1 MKAISLLLAL
11 PLLLAAQQSEYT
23 YVFQITADEAQT
35 LYQYQGKDLY
45 SDPFLYQ
52 LVDSFKTEIPALA
65 IGHYLLVKA
74 AREGLN
80 IQQHSVHQYGV
91 QQIADG
97 NHLRIEVR
105 DTNSLL
111 VANGR
116 LLFDEEQIPWQAEL
130 QSYRTKKPRHNGWL
144 RIEMPGDTLFYR
156 VAYNKIKPQRR
167 RFFRTPVGYFLSTP
181 YRFAKN
187 TYHYF
192 KRGIGHGNWYLN
204 WRRIWPFPK
213 KDRTLKG
220 YIALSQPRYR
230 PGDTLQLKTYL
241 TKRSGRP
248 FNKPI
253 QLQVKGYR
261 YQQIID
267 RKLEPN
273 RPGAFTTE
281 ILLADSLRL
290 DQTYQLY
297 FSVPKKSKYGQK
309 TASFHLEDYELD
321 AASFEFDIPQKQYR
335 PGEPILISA
344 SGQDKNGNPLPGAA
358 VELVALRQHVT
369 DIQPDSLMIPDTLW
383 TYQQDLSLRED
394 TKIRLPDS
402 LLYPAD
408 YSVKIEAFF
417 STAGGESA
425 QKSGHF
431 TYLYRSGKVEH
442 SLQQGQWQFTYQEAD
457 SSVGQTATLAINR
470 SIPPFIQNKTVTL
483 PHQEKLDPFVT
494 NYLLET
500 SNKLRYPLSISQEA
514 SGVETL
520 GQHAGDSLFL
530 QFINPHGVNITYQLY
545 EGAQGIAEGNLGQ
558 DTLLG
563 MAAQAQKKYQ
573 LDIQYTWAGVARN
586 KTQTFQSYARQLQFR
601 TELPDQIIPGQTV
614 QVKIQATDQMD
625 RPAKGVEMVAG
636 AVNAQFNSLQNLT
649 PPQITYKNR
658 KGFKQ
663 RHQFNLQAV
672 SNQHITSISPQWYQ
686 RFALDTM
693 LYYQIRYPELG
704 VFEQQ
709 DTILADSFYL
719 QNPQI
724 SPYLVEDHKLQPIY
738 LIYLNRELVYS
749 HYSQDDGRYAFNARP
764 GYNQIRIRTLEAEY
778 RIDSVYVK
786 AGHKLSFALDAKTFG
801 LHPVYGSRIKR
812 TAAEKHLSQ
821 GEKDLLNLK
830 MIRIRKEERRSVSYL
845 YSDSTQIYQWN
856 NAYTNLNPKVIGP
869 VPANQYLTYLQRDGL
884 RNRFFYEP
892 GYIYEIRS
900 GRERLYS
907 DAFLVAKTRYDLP
920 EVLPHPALNQLALRP
935 SDIMASSPLQKRVLF
950 RSGWHYDMDGGHL
963 QLLYGQENDSTLAA
977 ISLQNVNGEYSIYR
991 ASDRYFARLPQGYY
1005 KLTLITPA
1013 GYTAQRKCWIY
1024 PQQLQVLDFRGVAFE
1039 QDTTL
1044 DLFKELYTYE
1054 LAKPSFIT
1062 YTDQNTRPANNI
1074 YQDIGYLATGVL
1086 TDEEGEPL
1094 IGATVLLAG
1103 TEIGTTT
1110 DIDGRYALWVPD
1122 ANAIL
1127 QFSYTGFST
1136 QQAKAGKTGEQ
1147 VALSSAGILLEEIVV
1162 TGYSPVIRQDN
1173 TTSTI
1178 LSGNL
1183 SGIQIQRLPTRN
1195 INALAATTA
1204 GISVADGDQINIRGS
1219 RDAATYY
1226 YIDGVRVSAA
1236 LPGAELLL
1244 SGSGLRTEFRDY
1256 GFWVTDL
1263 ITDKQG
1269 EAYFQVTFPDDITQW
1284 KTFVLGMDDRK
1295 RAGAWYGETA
1305 AFKPVLAQLFLPRFL
1320 LPGDQIDLVGSSV
1333 NYTNDTFQISTQLEV
1348 EGVSLLQKE
1357 HQLIDGITDEVS
1369 YTALEGRDSLTAK
1382 YTLQTGNYQD
1392 GEERSIPIFKVGTE
1406 ETLGAFH
1413 RLQGDTTIEL
1423 SFPPEDGPVTIYAK
1437 PDMLRV
1443 MLEEIE
1449 ALIDY
1454 PYGCNEQSASRL
1466 LALLMHK
1473 EIQEAI
1479 GQTFTGEE
1487 AIQKMVALLRQR
1499 QRPDGS
1505 WGWWGGSPRNQ
1516 WMTIYVI
1523 RALHAA
1529 KEAGYETE
1537 ALEKGLIFLTNQ
1549 FNSLGGTSRLEA
1561 IALFSEIGQ
1570 NMDYEALLTP
1580 YDTLPYLNWT
1590 TLTTTLI
1597 QAQQGLPFQLD
1608 TLAKYRQETLF
1619 GGHYWGQDGYGFYHN
1634 YQQYNLLAYRTYR
1647 AAGVTEALAPIRQ
1660 FFLEQRHR
1668 SPGYHGRA
1676 GYRNTFEAALILRTI
1691 LPDLLEEYR
1700 RDTALNFKQQLVISA
1715 QENILWDSFP
1725 QQVTIDAGQAIRIQ
1739 KTGIGQT
1746 FLTAYQQRW
1755 NPQPERVEGP
1765 FIVTS
1770 SLWQGNQ
1777 ETDQLEQSRPAFLKV
1792 ELKVEKATDYL
1803 LLEVPIPAG
1812 CSYGSKQGIRGYTET
1827 YREYLRNK
1835 VAIFCEHLEP
1845 GTYNYFIE
1853 LEPRFTGQFQ
1863 LNPAKAE
1870 QMYFPVF
1877 FGREGMKGVRIE

>member
-35 LYQYQGKDLY
+35 LYQYQGEDLY

-52 LVDSFKTEIPALA
+52 MVDSFENSIPVLA
-65 IGHYLLVKA
+65 TGHYLLVKA
-74 AREGLN
+74 ANEGLN

-97 NHLRIEVR
+97 NYLRIGVR
-105 DTNSLL
+105 NTHGM
-111 VANGR
+111 VAPDGR
-116 LLFDEEQIPWQAEL
+116 LLFDEELIPWQASI
-130 QSYRTKKPRHNGWL
+130 QSYRTKRPRENGWL
-144 RIEMPGDTLFYR
+144 RIEMPGDTLFYQ

-167 RFFRTPVGYFLSTP
+167 RFLRTPIGYFISTP

-187 TYHYF
+187 TYRYF
-192 KRGIGHGNWYLN
+192 KRGIGRGNWHLN

-230 PGDTLQLKTYL
+230 PGDTLRLKTYL
-241 TKRSGRP
+241 TKRNGRP
-248 FNKPI
+248 FRKPI
-253 QLQVKGYR
+253 QLTMNGYR
-261 YQQIID
+261 YQQVINRELQPD
-267 RKLEPN
+267 RA
-273 RPGAFTTE
+273 GAFTTE
-281 ILLADSLRL
+281 IVLADSLKL
-290 DQTYQLY
+290 DQTYSLY
-297 FSVPKKSKYGQK
+297 FSVLGKNKYGRK
-309 TASFHLEDYELD
+309 SASFHLEDYQLD
-321 AASFEFDIPQKQYR
+321 AATFELDLSQKQYR
-335 PGEPILISA
+335 PDEPILITA

-369 DIQPDSLMIPDTLW
+369 DIEPDSLMIPDTLW
-383 TYQQDLSLRED
+383 TFQQDLSLRED
-394 TKIRLPDS
+394 TKIRFPDS
-402 LLYPAD
+402 LLYPANMGI
-408 YSVKIEAFF
+408 KIEAFF
-417 STAGGESA
+417 STAGGEAA
-425 QKSGHF
+425 QKNTSFFYH
-431 TYLYRSGKVEH
+431 YQSGKLAH
-442 SLQQGQWQFTYQEAD
+442 SLQRGQWKFTYEEAD
-457 SSVGQTATLAINR
+457 SSISQTATLKTQH
-470 SIPPFIQNKTVTL
+470 SIPPFSTTQTITL
-483 PHQEKLDPFVT
+483 PHQEKLDPFIT

-500 SNKLRYPLSISQEA
+500 SKNLRYSVNPSQEA
-514 SGVETL
+514 SGVEIL
-520 GQHAGDSLFL
+520 GQHTGDSLL
-530 QFINPHGVNITYQLY
+530 LHVANPHGLNITYQLY
-545 EGAQGIAEGNLGQ
+545 EGSKHIAEGSLRQ
-558 DTLLG
+558 DSLLEIS
-563 MAAQAQKKYQ
+563 AQAKKKYQ
-573 LDIQYTWAGVARN
+573 IDIQYTWAGAPRT
-586 KTQTFQSYARQLQFR
+586 KSQTFQSFARQLQFSAD
-601 TELPDQIIPGQTV
+601 LPDKIIPGQTV
-614 QVKIQATDQMD
+614 QVKIQATDQKD

-636 AVNAQFNSLQNLT
+636 AVNAQFNSLQNLS
-649 PPQITYKNR
+649 PPQVTYKVR
-658 KGFKQ
+658 KGYKQ
-663 RHQFNLQAV
+663 RHQFSLHAV
-672 SNQHITSISPQWYQ
+672 SNQHITSISPHWYQ

-693 LYYQIRYPELG
+693 LYYKIRYPERG
-704 VFEQQ
+704 IFEQQ

-724 SPYLVEDHKLQPIY
+724 SPYLVENHKLQPIY

-749 HYSQDDGRYAFNARP
+749 HYSQDDRPYAFNARP
-764 GYNQIRIRTLEAEY
+764 GYNQIRIRTLDAEY
-778 RIDSVYVK
+778 RIDSVFVK
-786 AGHKLSFALDAKTFG
+786 AGHKLSLALDAKNFG
-801 LHPVYGSRIKR
+801 VHPVYGSRIKR
-812 TAAEKHLSQ
+812 TTTKKYLSP

-830 MIRIRKEERRSVSYL
+830 MIRIRKEERQSISYL

-856 NAYTNLNPKVIGP
+856 NPYSNANAKVIGP
-869 VPANQYLTYLQRDGL
+869 VPANQHLTYLQRDGL
-884 RNRFFYEP
+884 KNRFFYEP
-892 GYIYEIRS
+892 GYIYEIRAN
-900 GRERLYS
+900 RERLYS
-907 DAFLVAKTRYDLP
+907 TPFLLTKNQYDLP
-920 EVLPHPALNQLALRP
+920 AALPHPPVDQIALRP
-935 SDIMASSPLQKRVLF
+935 SDIVEVSPKRKKIIFRKGWNSSL
-950 RSGWHYDMDGGHL
+950 DGGHL
-963 QLLYGQENDSTLAA
+963 QILYGQENDSTLVAV
-977 ISLQNVNGEYSIYR
+977 SLQNVNGEYSIYR
-991 ASDRYFARLPQGYY
+991 PTDRYFARLPQGYY
-1005 KLTLITPA
+1005 ELTLITPT
-1013 GYTAQRKCWIY
+1013 GNTAQRKCWIY
-1024 PQQLQVLDFRGVAFE
+1024 PHQLQVLDFRGIAFE
-1039 QDTTL
+1039 QDTSF

-1054 LAKPSFIT
+1054 LVKPSFLT
-1062 YTDQNTRPANNI
+1062 YQSQGSTPPANNR
-1074 YQDIGYLATGVL
+1074 YQDVGYLAQGTL
-1086 TDEEGEPL
+1086 TDDNGEPL
-1094 IGATVLLAG
+1094 MFANVLLAG
-1103 TEIGTTT
+1103 TNIGTMT
-1110 DIDGRYALWVPD
+1110 DINGRYAIWVPD

-1127 QFSYTGFST
+1127 QFSYLGYST
-1136 QQAKAGKTGEQ
+1136 QQVKAGDIGEQ
-1147 VALSSAGILLEEIVV
+1147 LTLSDSGMALDEVVV
-1162 TGYSPVIRQDN
+1162 TSYRVPLVEQDN
-1173 TTSTI
+1173 TTQGATLTSD
-1178 LSGNL
+1178 
-1183 SGIQIQRLPTRN
+1183 QIQRLPTRN

-1204 GISVADGDQINIRGS
+1204 GISVADSDQINVRGS
-1219 RDAATYY
+1219 RDAATSYY
-1226 YIDGVRVSAA
+1226 VDGVRVSATV
-1236 LPGAELLL
+1236 PGAELLL

-1263 ITDKQG
+1263 ITDNKG

-1305 AFKPVLAQLFLPRFL
+1305 AFKPVLAQLYLPRFL
-1320 LPGDQIDLVGSSV
+1320 LPGDQIELVGSSV

-1348 EGVSLLQKE
+1348 EGVSLLKEE
-1357 HQLIDGITDEVS
+1357 HQLVDGITDEVS
-1369 YTALEGRDSLTAK
+1369 YTAQEGRDSLTAK

-1406 ETLGAFH
+1406 ETIGAFH

-1423 SFPPEDGPVTIYAK
+1423 SFPPEDGPVTIYAQ
-1437 PDMLRV
+1437 PDMLHV

-1449 ALIDY
+1449 ALIHY

-1466 LALLMHK
+1466 LALLMYK

-1479 GQTFTGEE
+1479 GQPFTEEE

-1505 WGWWGGSPRNQ
+1505 WGWWGGSPQNQ
-1516 WMTIYVI
+1516 WMTIYVV

-1549 FNSLGGTSRLEA
+1549 LSSLRGTSRLEA

-1597 QAQQGLPFQLD
+1597 KAQQGLPFQLD

-1619 GGHYWGQDGYGFYHN
+1619 GGHYWGQEGYGFYQN
-1634 YQQYNLLAYRTYR
+1634 YHQYNLLAYRTYR
-1647 AAGVTEALAPIRQ
+1647 AAGETEALAPIRQ

-1668 SPGYHGRA
+1668 SPGYHWRA

-1691 LPDLLEEYR
+1691 IPDLLENHQQ
-1700 RDTALNFKQQLVISA
+1700 DSALNFKQQVVIQG
-1715 QENILWDSFP
+1715 QENIVWDTFP
-1725 QQVTIDAGQAIRIQ
+1725 KQVTIDAGQAIRIQ

-1765 FIVTS
+1765 FVVTS
-1770 SLWQGNQ
+1770 SLWQGNKA
-1777 ETDQLEQSRPAFLKV
+1777 TDQLAQSRPAFLKV
-1792 ELKVEKATDYL
+1792 ELTVENATDYL

-1812 CSYGSKQGIRGYTET
+1812 CSYGSKQRSRGYTET

-1845 GTYNYFIE
+1845 GEYSYYIE

-1877 FGREGMKGVRIE
+1877 YGREGMKRVGIE

>member
-35 LYQYQGKDLY
+35 LYQYQGDDLY

-52 LVDSFKTEIPALA
+52 LVDSFQHKVPTLA
-65 IGHYLLVKA
+65 TGHYLLVRA
-74 AREGLN
+74 VREGLN

-97 NHLRIEVR
+97 NYLRIEVR
-105 DTNSLL
+105 NTHGM
-111 VANGR
+111 VASDGR
-116 LLFDEEQIPWQAEL
+116 LLFDDELIPWQASI
-130 QSYRTKKPRHNGWL
+130 QSYRTKRPRENGWL
-144 RIEMPGDTLFYR
+144 RIEMPGDTLFYQ

-167 RFFRTPVGYFLSTP
+167 RFLRTPVGYFISTP

-192 KRGIGHGNWYLN
+192 KRGIGRGNWHLN

-230 PGDTLQLKTYL
+230 PGDTLRLKTYL
-241 TKRSGRP
+241 TKRNGRP
-248 FNKPI
+248 FKKPI
-253 QLQVKGYR
+253 QLTMNGYR
-261 YQQIID
+261 YQQVID
-267 RKLEPN
+267 REIQPD

-281 ILLADSLRL
+281 IVLADSLKL
-290 DQTYQLY
+290 DQTYSLY
-297 FSVPKKSKYGQK
+297 FSVLGKNKYGRK
-309 TASFHLEDYELD
+309 SASFHLEDYQLD
-321 AASFEFDIPQKQYR
+321 AATFELDLSQKQYR

-369 DIQPDSLMIPDTLW
+369 DIEPDSLLIPDTLW
-383 TYQQDLSLRED
+383 TFQQDLSLRED
-394 TKIRLPDS
+394 TKIRFPDS
-402 LLYPAD
+402 LLYPANL
-408 YSVKIEAFF
+408 SIKMEAFF
-417 STAGGESA
+417 STAGGEAA
-425 QKSGHF
+425 QKTANF
-431 TYLYRSGKVEH
+431 LYLYHAGKIEH
-442 SLQQGQWQFTYQEAD
+442 SLQQGQWQFTYLEAD
-457 SSVGQTATLAINR
+457 SSINQTATLKTQR
-470 SIPPFIQNKTVTL
+470 SVPPFSTIKTITL
-483 PHQEKLDPFVT
+483 PHQETLDPFVT
-494 NYLLET
+494 NYQLET
-500 SNKLRYPLSISQEA
+500 SKNLRYTLGVNQEV

-520 GQHAGDSLFL
+520 GQHTGDSLLL
-530 QFINPHGVNITYQLY
+530 QIANPHGVNITYQLY
-545 EGAQGIAEGNLGQ
+545 EGTQRIAEGNLGQ

-563 MAAQAQKKYQ
+563 MTAQVQKKYQ

-586 KTQTFQSYARQLQFR
+586 KTQTFLSYARQLQFSAD
-601 TELPDQIIPGQTV
+601 LPDKIIPGETV
-614 QVKIQATDQMD
+614 QVKIQATDQKD
-625 RPAKGVEMVAG
+625 KPAKGVEMVAG
-636 AVNAQFNSLQNLT
+636 AVNAQFNALNLT

-663 RHQFNLQAV
+663 RHQFHMQAV
-672 SNQHITSISPQWYQ
+672 SNQHITAISPHWYQ

-693 LYYQIRYPELG
+693 LYYQIRYPDQG
-704 VFEQQ
+704 IFEQQ

-738 LIYLNRELVYS
+738 LVYLNRELVYS

-778 RIDSVYVK
+778 RIDSVFVK
-786 AGHKLSFALDAKTFG
+786 AGHKLSLALDAKNFG
-801 LHPVYGSRIKR
+801 VHPVYGSRIKR
-812 TAAEKHLSQ
+812 TTMEKYLSA

-830 MIRIRKEERRSVSYL
+830 MIRIRKEERKSVSYL

-856 NAYTNLNPKVIGP
+856 NPSSNPNPKVIGP
-869 VPANQYLTYLQRDGL
+869 VPANQKLTYLQRDGIK
-884 RNRFFYEP
+884 NNFFYEP
-892 GYIYEIRS
+892 GYIYEISS
-900 GRERLYS
+900 GRERLYNN
-907 DAFLVAKTRYDLP
+907 AFLVAKTKYDLP

-935 SDIMASSPLQKRVLF
+935 SDIVATSPKRKKVNF
-950 RSGWHYDMDGGHL
+950 RSGWLHDMSGGHL
-963 QLLYGQENDSTLAA
+963 QILYDQENDSTLVAV
-977 ISLQNVNGEYSIYR
+977 SLQNVNGEYSV
-991 ASDRYFARLPQGYY
+991 ASPGNRYFTRLPQGYY
-1005 KLTLITPA
+1005 ELTLVTPA

-1024 PQQLQVLDFRGVAFE
+1024 PHQLQVLDLRGIAFE

-1044 DLFKELYTYE
+1044 DIFKELYTYE
-1054 LAKPSFIT
+1054 LVKPSFLT
-1062 YTDQNTRPANNI
+1062 YQSQGNTPTNNI
-1074 YQDIGYLATGVL
+1074 YHDIGYLATGIL
-1086 TDEEGEPL
+1086 TDENGEPL

-1103 TEIGTTT
+1103 TEIGTAT

-1127 QFSYTGFST
+1127 QFSYVGFST
-1136 QQAKAGKTGEQ
+1136 QQVKAGDTGEQ
-1147 VALSSAGILLEEIVV
+1147 FTLSDSGLALEEVV
-1162 TGYSPVIRQDN
+1162 ITGYRVPLIEQDN
-1173 TTSTI
+1173 TTQGATLTSD
-1178 LSGNL
+1178 
-1183 SGIQIQRLPTRN
+1183 QIQRLPTRN

-1204 GISVADGDQINIRGS
+1204 GISVADGDQINVRGS
-1219 RDAATYY
+1219 RDAATSYY
-1226 YIDGVRVSAA
+1226 VDGVRVSASV
-1236 LPGAELLL
+1236 PGAELLL

-1263 ITDKQG
+1263 ITDNKG

-1305 AFKPVLAQLFLPRFL
+1305 AFKPVLAQLYLPRFL
-1320 LPGDQIDLVGSSV
+1320 LPGDQIELVGSSV

-1348 EGVSLLQKE
+1348 EGVSLLKEE
-1357 HQLIDGITDEVS
+1357 HQLVDGITDEVS

-1406 ETLGAFH
+1406 ETIGAFH

-1423 SFPPEDGPVTIYAK
+1423 SFPPEDGPVTIYAQ
-1437 PDMLRV
+1437 PDMLHV

-1479 GQTFTGEE
+1479 GQSFTEEE

-1505 WGWWGGSPRNQ
+1505 WGWWGGSPQNQ
-1516 WMTIYVI
+1516 WMTIYVV

-1549 FNSLGGTSRLEA
+1549 LSSLRGTSRLEA

-1580 YDTLPYLNWT
+1580 YDTLPYLTWT

-1597 QAQQGLPFQLD
+1597 KAQQGLPFQLD
-1608 TLAKYRQETLF
+1608 TLAKYREETLF

-1634 YQQYNLLAYRTYR
+1634 HHQYNLLAYRTYR
-1647 AAGVTEALAPIRQ
+1647 AAGETEALAPIRQ

-1668 SPGYHGRA
+1668 SPGYHWRA

-1691 LPDLLEEYR
+1691 IPDLLENYQQNS
-1700 RDTALNFKQQLVISA
+1700 ALNFKQQVVISA
-1715 QENILWDSFP
+1715 QENILWDTFP

-1765 FIVTS
+1765 FVVTS
-1770 SLWQGNQ
+1770 SLWQGNKV
-1777 ETDQLEQSRPAFLKV
+1777 TDQLEQSRPAFLKV
-1792 ELKVEKATDYL
+1792 KLTVENATDYL

-1812 CSYGSKQGIRGYTET
+1812 CSYGSKQRSRGYTET

-1845 GTYNYFIE
+1845 GEYSYYIE

-1877 FGREGMKGVRIE
+1877 YGREGMKRVGIE